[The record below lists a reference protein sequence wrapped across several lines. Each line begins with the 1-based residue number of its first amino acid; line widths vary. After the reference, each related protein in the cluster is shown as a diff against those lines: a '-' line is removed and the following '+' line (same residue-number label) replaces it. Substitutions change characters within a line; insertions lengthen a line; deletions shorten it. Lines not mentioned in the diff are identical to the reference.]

1 MDWPACPESDVSGD
15 DHLGDEGNAQSLRPP
30 EDNSVVHDDDTQMT
44 ASSSGA
50 PDSVHAAGASATSR
64 VPVLG
69 DDSAAPEAQS
79 EQLVGGVAKT
89 RPGELGLEGED
100 RGRKRMRLLQQ
111 LTALSASVN
120 DLKQVLGRVTA
131 ITEPTTGRVALQQ
144 QAALQSL
151 QCWARVF
158 SRVPVPCDAGS
169 NSDEAVTGF
178 EEAGSL

>member
-1 MDWPACPESDVSGD
+1 MDWSARPESNVSED
-15 DHLGDEGNAQSLRPP
+15 DHLGDGGIALSPGPP
-30 EDNSVVHDDDTQMT
+30 EHNSVVHDEDTQMT

-50 PDSVHAAGASATSR
+50 PDSVQAAGATATSR

-69 DDSAAPEAQS
+69 DHSAAPEAQI
-79 EQLVGGVAKT
+79 EQLVAGVAKT
-89 RPGELGLEGED
+89 RPGEPGLDGED

-120 DLKQVLGRVTA
+120 DLRQVLGRVIA

-158 SRVPVPCDAGS
+158 SRVPVPCDVGS
-169 NSDEAVTGF
+169 NSDGAVTGF
-178 EEAGSL
+178 EEAASL